1 MNNDQDPF
9 KDYYEESINRLP
21 KGETAKE
28 IMASLEAKV
37 QLNEKGKN
45 IGEDANTIRGPINAF
60 IKNVNVLIGNTFAIE
75 SEKKTR
81 TDLIVTMIVGGMAYA
96 VAHLYYLIT
105 INHKVKMSAEEFE
118 ATFIGMYHTALKDM
132 GKSEG
137 QS

>member
-1 MNNDQDPF
+1 MNNDKDPF
-9 KDYYEESINRLP
+9 KDYYEESINKLL

-60 IKNVNVLIGNTFAIE
+60 IKNINVLIGNTFAVE

-81 TDLIVTMIVGGMAYA
+81 TDLIVTMVVGGMAYA
-96 VAHLYYLIT
+96 MANLYFLIT
-105 INHKVKMSAEEFE
+105 RKYEAKMSTDEYE
-118 ATFIGMYHTALKDM
+118 ATFIGMYRTAIKDI
-132 GKSEG
+132 GKNEG
-137 QS
+137 RS

>member
-9 KDYYEESINRLP
+9 KDYYEESINKLS

-28 IMASLEAKV
+28 IISSLEAKA
-37 QLNEKGKN
+37 QLNEKGRN

-60 IKNVNVLIGNTFAIE
+60 IKNINVLVSNTFAVE
-75 SEKKTR
+75 AEKKTR
-81 TDLIVTMIVGGMAYA
+81 TDLIVTMVVGGMAYA
-96 VAHLYYLIT
+96 VANLYFLI
-105 INHKVKMSAEEFE
+105 INKHKAKMSMDEFE